1 VTAEESV
8 ETWRKAEAVR
18 RGLLREVNER
28 IASLSRN
35 FARQERI
42 STVQLICE
50 CGDRTCKQ
58 PVEVTLAAYDRVRAD
73 PRRYLIAVNHED
85 PETETVIAVDDR
97 HAVVE
102 TLAGNASKLAE
113 ITDPRRRARLSELVR
128 DRSRTLDAMSRPPSV
143 LRGASDQASQTA

>member
-1 VTAEESV
+1 VTVEESV

-42 STVQLICE
+42 ATVQLICE

-58 PVEVTLAAYDRVRAD
+58 PVQVTLAAYDRVRAD
-73 PRRYLIAVNHED
+73 PTRYLIAVNHED

-97 HAVVE
+97 HAIVE
-102 TLAGNASKLAE
+102 TIAGTASKLAE
-113 ITDPRRRARLSELVR
+113 ITDPRRRGRLLELVR
-128 DRSRTLDAMSRPPSV
+128 DRNRALGAGTTPTV
-143 LRGASDQASQTA
+143 LRGATDQANQTA

>member
-1 VTAEESV
+1 VAAEESV

-28 IASLSRN
+28 IASLSRK

-42 STVQLICE
+42 ATVQLICE

-58 PVEVTLAAYDRVRAD
+58 PVQVTLATYDRVRAD
-73 PRRYLIAVNHED
+73 PTRYLIAVNHED

-97 HAVVE
+97 YAIVE
-102 TLAGNASKLAE
+102 TIAGTASKLAE
-113 ITDPRRRARLSELVR
+113 ITDPRRRGRIVELVR
-128 DRSRTLDAMSRPPSV
+128 DRSGALDAMSKPPSV
-143 LRGASDQASQTA
+143 LRGAIDQANQTA